1 MTAPSVRAQLFRR
14 KPVSALVGEAGHD
27 AGHSEG
33 LARRMGLVQLMCLGI
48 GSTIGTGIFFVL
60 STAVPEAGPAVVV
73 SFVLA
78 AITAALTALCYAELA
93 STIPVAG
100 SSYSYA
106 YATLGEV
113 VAYGVG
119 WCLVLEYGVSSS
131 AVAVG
136 WSEYLDQLLSDTIG
150 VRIPDALSAA
160 PGAGGW
166 INLPA
171 LILVAMCALLLVRGV
186 RESATANVVM
196 VVIKIAVLLF
206 FAVLAFTAF
215 ESGNFA
221 PFAPMGV
228 AGVSVAASSIFF
240 SFIGLDAVSTA
251 GEEVRDPRR
260 NLPLAIMGALVVVTV
275 VYLLV
280 AFSAVGAQPA
290 AEFEG
295 QEAGLA
301 VILENVTGSS
311 WPAIVLA
318 AGAVVSIFSV
328 TLVTMYGQ
336 TRILFAMSRDGM
348 IPSFFGRVDARRR
361 TPVRGTVAV
370 ALFVGALAGFV
381 PLDFL
386 IDLTSMGTLVAFTVV
401 SIGVIALRR
410 IAPDLPRGF
419 RVPGYP
425 VVPGLSIAFCLYLI
439 SGLSGITF
447 ALFALWLGLAAVV
460 YVTYART
467 HSTLRTAPSGHAGS
481 DTPGRA

>member
-1 MTAPSVRAQLFRR
+1 MTSASVRAQLFRR
-14 KPVSALVGEAGHD
+14 KPVSAMVEETGAEQPDGGA
-27 AGHSEG
+27 
-33 LARRMGLVQLMCLGI
+33 LARRIGPKQLMSFGI
-48 GSTIGTGIFFVL
+48 GATIGTGIFFVL
-60 STAVPEAGPAVVV
+60 STAVPEAGPAVVI
-73 SFVLA
+73 SFGLA
-78 AITAALTALCYAELA
+78 AITAGFTALCYAELA

-119 WCLVLEYGVSSS
+119 WCLVLEYAVSSA
-131 AVAVG
+131 AVSVG
-136 WSEYLDQLLSDTIG
+136 WSEYLNQLLDDTIG

-160 PGAGGW
+160 PGAGGAV
-166 INLPA
+166 NLPA
-171 LILVAMCALLLVRGV
+171 MVLVTLCAVLLIRGAS
-186 RESATANVVM
+186 ESARANAVM

-206 FAVLAFTAF
+206 FSAVAFSAF
-215 ESGNFA
+215 SAENYT

-228 AGVSVAASSIFF
+228 AGISAAASSIFF

-260 NLPLAIMGALVVVTV
+260 TLPIAIIGALLVVTT

-280 AFSAVGAQPA
+280 AVSAVGAQPA
-290 AEFEG
+290 AAFER

-301 VILENVTGSS
+301 VILENVTGAR

-318 AGAVVSIFSV
+318 AGAVISIFSV

-348 IPSFFGRVDARRR
+348 IPSLFSRVDPRTL

-370 ALFVGALAGFV
+370 AVFVGLLAGFV

-401 SIGVIALRR
+401 SIGVVILRR
-410 IAPDLPRGF
+410 TAPGLPRGF

-425 VVPGLSIAFCLYLI
+425 VVPALSVLFCLYLI
-439 SGLSGITF
+439 AGLGATTF
-447 ALFALWLGLAAVV
+447 LLFAGWLVLAAVV
-460 YVTYART
+460 YVTYSRT
-467 HSTLRTAPSGHAGS
+467 HSKLRNEAP
-481 DTPGRA
+481 R

>member
-1 MTAPSVRAQLFRR
+1 VRAQLFRR
-14 KPVSALVGEAGHD
+14 KPVSALVDDAGHD
-27 AGHSEG
+27 TAHGEG
-33 LARRMGLVQLMCLGI
+33 LARRIGLVQLMCLGI

-78 AITAALTALCYAELA
+78 AVTAALTALCYAELA

-119 WCLVLEYGVSSS
+119 WCLVLEYAVSSA
-131 AVAVG
+131 AVSVG
-136 WSEYLDQLLSDTIG
+136 WSEYLNQLLDDTIG
-150 VRIPDALSAA
+150 ARIPDALSAA
-160 PGAGGW
+160 PGAGGLV
-166 INLPA
+166 NLPA
-171 LILVAMCALLLVRGV
+171 VVLVTLCAVLLVRGV
-186 RESATANVVM
+186 RESARANVVM
-196 VVIKIAVLLF
+196 VAVKIAVLLLF
-206 FAVLAFTAF
+206 VAVAATAF
-215 ESGNFA
+215 DAGNYS
-221 PFAPMGV
+221 PFAPLGV
-228 AGVSVAASSIFF
+228 AGISAAASSIFF

-251 GEEVRDPRR
+251 GEEVRDPAR
-260 NLPLAIMGALVVVTV
+260 NLPRAIIGALLVVTV

-280 AFSAVGAQPA
+280 AVTAVGAQPA

-301 VILENVTGSS
+301 VILEEVTGSR
-311 WPAIVLA
+311 WPAVVLA
-318 AGAVVSIFSV
+318 AGAVISIFSV

-348 IPSFFGRVDARRR
+348 IPSFFGRVDVRRR
-361 TPVRGTVAV
+361 TPVRGTVTV
-370 ALFVGALAGFV
+370 ALFVGLLAGLV

-401 SIGVIALRR
+401 SIGVIMLRR
-410 IAPDLPRGF
+410 SAPDLPRGF

-425 VVPGLSIAFCLYLI
+425 VVPVLSIAFCLYLI
-439 SGLSGITF
+439 AGLSGITF
-447 ALFALWLGLAAVV
+447 ALFALWLAVAAVV

-467 HSTLRTAPSGHAGS
+467 HSGLR
-481 DTPGRA
+481 DGRAR